1 MEGYIKLSRKFFSN
15 DMWNEA
21 RTFSSCEA
29 WLDLIQ
35 SARFEATPRMESIGG
50 REVSYTRGQY
60 PASIRFLSKRW
71 HWTERRVRTFLAY
84 LKRENMITL
93 SQDQGMNIITFVKYN
108 EYNGDPTDTSSDTA
122 TDTGSDTN
130 IIQEIKELRL
140 QVTQLL
146 TQVVTQQVT
155 QLSENI
161 SRNNINDTAI
171 SQKINELQRKVTH
184 YVIDG
189 KTMHTSDTA
198 SDTTNDTDIAQIIN
212 DLQVQVTQL
221 MTQQVTQ
228 SKINNNIKE
237 TTTNVVAKKD
247 AAKAATL
254 SRKKDFYNS
263 LVPFV
268 EKYGREMIRAFF
280 DYWSEMNKSQTKMR
294 FEQQP
299 TWEVSKRLATWAKR
313 EKFNGN
319 NRSSYTSKQE
329 ANDYAMQQYLADR
342 ARLEQ
347 GIHDEVPNPF

>member
-93 SQDQGMNIITFVKYN
+93 SQDQGMNIITLIKYE
-108 EYNGDPTDTSSDTA
+108 EYNSAQSDTPNG
-122 TDTGSDTN
+122 TSCDTANDTI
-130 IIQEIKELRL
+130 IIQEI
-140 QVTQLL
+140 
-146 TQVVTQQVT
+146 
-155 QLSENI
+155 
-161 SRNNINDTAI
+161 
-171 SQKINELQRKVTH
+171 
-184 YVIDG
+184 
-189 KTMHTSDTA
+189 
-198 SDTTNDTDIAQIIN
+198 N
-212 DLQVQVTQL
+212 DLRTQVTQL
-221 MTQQVTQ
+221 MTQLLTQ
-228 SKINNNIKE
+228 QATHPTKEVEKRHTGDTKQIKEKNIIKE

>member
-93 SQDQGMNIITFVKYN
+93 SQDQGMNIITLIKYE
-108 EYNGDPTDTSSDTA
+108 EYNSAQSDTPNDTSCDTA
-122 TDTGSDTN
+122 NDTN
-130 IIQEIKELRL
+130 IIQEI
-140 QVTQLL
+140 
-146 TQVVTQQVT
+146 
-155 QLSENI
+155 
-161 SRNNINDTAI
+161 
-171 SQKINELQRKVTH
+171 
-184 YVIDG
+184 
-189 KTMHTSDTA
+189 
-198 SDTTNDTDIAQIIN
+198 N
-212 DLQVQVTQL
+212 DLRTQVTQL
-221 MTQQVTQ
+221 MTQLLTQ
-228 SKINNNIKE
+228 QATHPTKEAKKRHTGDTKQIKEKNIIKE

-342 ARLEQ
+342 AQLEQ
-347 GIHDEVPNPF
+347 GVHDEVPKPF

>member
-71 HWTERRVRTFLAY
+71 HWTERRVRTFLAF
-84 LKRENMITL
+84 LRRENMIIL
-93 SQDQGMNIITFVKYN
+93 SKEQGMNIITLVKYN
-108 EYNGDPTDTSSDTA
+108 EYNGDPTDTPSDTA
-122 TDTGSDTN
+122 TDTVSDTN

-198 SDTTNDTDIAQIIN
+198 SDTTNDTDILQIIN

-254 SRKKDFYNS
+254 SRKESFYQL

-268 EKYGREMIRAFF
+268 GQYPKEMIRAFF
-280 DYWSEMNKSQTKMR
+280 DYWSELNKSGTKMR
-294 FEQQP
+294 YELEK
-299 TWEVSKRLATWAKR
+299 TWELPRRLSTWANR
-313 EKFNGN
+313 ERMPPK
-319 NRSSYTSKQE
+319 
-329 ANDYAMQQYLADR
+329 ADTGMV
-342 ARLEQ
+342 LKDNSIEKYKEK
-347 GIHDEVPNPF
+347 GW